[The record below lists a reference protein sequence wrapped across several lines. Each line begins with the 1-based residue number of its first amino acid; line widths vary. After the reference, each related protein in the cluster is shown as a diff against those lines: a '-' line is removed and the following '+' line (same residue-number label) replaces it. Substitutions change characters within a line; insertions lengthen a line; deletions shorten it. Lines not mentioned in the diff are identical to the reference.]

1 MENEIIEAKPIN
13 VEEIIKENYII
24 PLYQREYS
32 WNKDNIYKLVN
43 SIKTEDN
50 IYLGNILIEEM
61 QMEGNVKQK
70 RIVDGQQRITTL
82 LLILYYLCREDY
94 KNIDEKI
101 DIESENEREKLKEFM
116 SETPEKII
124 EAIDAKLKDIKE
136 KQRKQKEEEERR
148 VNIYKINFYYIHQFL
163 RNINANEKEKLAK
176 DILTKI
182 KIVRITIK
190 NAGKNEEA
198 TLNISKVFDTINT
211 TGKPLEAKDK
221 FKVRIYNF
229 DNENKH
235 DNGTIINGI
244 YAEINE
250 KEKAVIKSDCEK
262 CKNLFKELYKHE
274 KDKDNFIKIDSERY
288 DVEDFLRWYQFFL
301 VMKKRKT
308 KEYTKQLLE
317 MNYETFFDGLFDI
330 LDENIK
336 LGKNDILEEEKKDE
350 VEDDD
355 NEENTG
361 NILENRKKF
370 KTFLEG
376 NQTKADIIRIDEI
389 KEIYNILKTFNEYV
403 TTGDNWKNNMEAYFS
418 YKMFK
423 NYNRYNWTYRYL
435 PILYFYVYNK
445 ERKNETNKQE
455 EKKKFSNNFAKFI
468 QAINKLCAIYSI
480 CYSKQIND
488 CKSQLIKEIEELIQS
503 QNIDEYTEEVE
514 HRVDEKIKALNNEN
528 WIDLDNVLKNVT
540 ETNYRKNIIC
550 LILAQNA
557 KESNIKETEKYDRIN
572 RLFSIKFDIEHIYA
586 RARKELEM
594 QQLEGIGNLMILE
607 SSYNKSVGKKKI
619 FEKVEIYKKS
629 KFKIV
634 TDFVADYTTKYKRD
648 ENFIK
653 DIDNRTQRNTKIIKE
668 YFGLE

>member
-1 MENEIIEAKPIN
+1 MENEIIEAKPTN

-24 PLYQREYS
+24 PIYQREYS

-43 SIKTEDN
+43 SIKTEKN
-50 IYLGNILIEEM
+50 IYLGNILIEET
-61 QMEGNVKQK
+61 QMVGNVRQK
-70 RIVDGQQRITTL
+70 RIIDGQQRITTL

-94 KNIDEKI
+94 NNIEKKI
-101 DIESENEREKLKEFM
+101 EIESENEKEKLTEFM
-116 SETPEKII
+116 KEAPEKII
-124 EAIDAKLKDIKE
+124 EAIDAKLKYIKE

-163 RNINANEKEKLAK
+163 RNMDANEKEKLAK
-176 DILTKI
+176 EILTKI
-182 KIVRITIK
+182 KLVRITIK
-190 NAGKNEEA
+190 NTGKNEEA

-211 TGKPLEAKDK
+211 TGKPLDVKDK

-229 DNENKH
+229 DNENKET
-235 DNGTIINGI
+235 NGTNINKI

-250 KEKAVIKSDCEK
+250 KEKSIIESDCEK
-262 CKNLFKELYKHE
+262 CQNLFKELYKQE
-274 KDKDNFIKIDSERY
+274 KDKDNFIRIDSERY

-308 KEYTKQLLE
+308 TEYTKQLLE
-317 MNYETFFDGLFDI
+317 MNYGTFFDGLFDI

-336 LGKNDILEEEKKDE
+336 LERNDILEEEKKYE

-355 NEENTG
+355 SEEDGG

-376 NQTKADIIRIDEI
+376 NQTKTDIIQIGEI
-389 KEIYNILKTFNEYV
+389 EEIYNILKTFNEYV
-403 TTGDNWKNNMEAYFS
+403 TMGDNWENNMDAYFS

-445 ERKNETNKQE
+445 EINNG
-455 EKKKFSNNFAKFI
+455 KFSNNFAKFI
-468 QAINKLCAIYSI
+468 RAINKLCAIYSI

-488 CKSQLIKEIEELIQS
+488 CKSQLIKEIEELMQAKE
-503 QNIDEYTEEVE
+503 IDEYTKEVE
-514 HRVDEKIKALNNEN
+514 YRVNEKIKALNNEN
-528 WIDLDNVLKNVT
+528 WIDLDYVFKNVT
-540 ETNYRKNIIC
+540 ETNHRKNILC
-550 LILAQNA
+550 LILAKNVEEA
-557 KESNIKETEKYDRIN
+557 NIDEAEKYEKIN

-586 RARKELEM
+586 RARKQLEE
-594 QQLEGIGNLMILE
+594 QQLEEIGNLMILE
-607 SSYNKSVGKKKI
+607 SSYNKAAGKKEI
-619 FEKVEIYKKS
+619 FKKVEIYKRS
-629 KFKIV
+629 QFKIV
-634 TDFVADYTTKYKRD
+634 KDFVDDYTTKYKFD

-653 DIDNRTQRNTKIIKE
+653 DIDNRTQKNAKIIKK